1 MANNRRWI
9 YSYTRLNGVE
19 RVNGVELKPPQSRLQ
34 ARSEAI
40 GRQAVDRAVEG
51 EKGTGEAKGQYGDL

>member
-1 MANNRRWI
+1 MTINRRWI
-9 YSYTRLNGVE
+9 YSYTRLNGIE

-40 GRQAVDRAVEG
+40 GRQGVDRAVAG
-51 EKGTGEAKGQYGDL
+51 EEDAQEARK